1 MLVFD
6 RPEGVILMEDIRIW
20 KVIDIPT
27 FVFFAVN
34 GGLDGA
40 ERFGHPFLG

>member
-6 RPEGVILMEDIRIW
+6 SLQGAILMEDIRVW

-27 FVFFAVN
+27 FVFFAVK
-34 GGLDGA
+34 GDLDGA
-40 ERFGHPFLG
+40 